1 MEHIEE
7 INDINDKLVE
17 LYGKLIR
24 IKYRLDTL
32 EGSNVKAKSINQF
45 DTNKSPEQGNVQ
57 ASKRPNK

>member
-32 EGSNVKAKSINQF
+32 DENNVKTRSINQS
-45 DTNKSPEQGNVQ
+45 DTSKSVEIGRAHV
-57 ASKRPNK
+57 

>member
-32 EGSNVKAKSINQF
+32 DENNVKTRSINQS
-45 DTNKSPEQGNVQ
+45 DTSKSVEQGNIQ